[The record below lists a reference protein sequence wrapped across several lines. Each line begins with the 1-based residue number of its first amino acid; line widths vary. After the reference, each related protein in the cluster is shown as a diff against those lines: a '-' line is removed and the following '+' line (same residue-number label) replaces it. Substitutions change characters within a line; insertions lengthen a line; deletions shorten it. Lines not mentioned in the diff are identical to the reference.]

1 MLPFQLSRLGCVAR
15 VAMLDRLTQIL
26 SHYIKVLDHLFDA
39 LRRDTAQRRRH
50 QVFAQVTKLLD
61 KLAQCGLIERRA
73 DPVDRRA
80 KRLFLTPA
88 AHPMIEKL
96 GDLGEDLMAT
106 ALRGVAPESVEQM
119 VEYLDVVR
127 ENLRQ
132 AIQHRNAGH
141 AAEARQLEGQH
152 HG

>member
-1 MLPFQLSRLGCVAR
+1 
-15 VAMLDRLTQIL
+15 
-26 SHYIKVLDHLFDA
+26 
-39 LRRDTAQRRRH
+39 
-50 QVFAQVTKLLD
+50 
-61 KLAQCGLIERRA
+61 
-73 DPVDRRA
+73 
-80 KRLFLTPA
+80 
-88 AHPMIEKL
+88 MIEKL

-132 AIQHRNAGH
+132 AIQHRNAGQ